1 MPTRKMNNVR
11 PHLFLGAASDALDED
26 QIVDNGITH
35 ILSLLSE
42 PLPPLDCHGKVKF
55 VPILDCDTAD
65 LLAVLEDCLE
75 FVSSAVKSGGNVLVH
90 CIAGVSR
97 SSSVVIAYLMRTEKL
112 NFYQAY
118 KEVQKKR
125 PIISPNDGFA
135 EQLRLF
141 EMTNCKVNLSHPMY
155 KLMKMKI
162 AIANSE
168 TGEFDRSKMSMGWL
182 SSSNV
187 AGPEDVVYRC
197 RKCRSLL
204 FSSEHVV
211 THPVGDSPLLYDGSS
226 RVDGKDPKE
235 VAAAQAEACKLTLH
249 TMPLDWMEKTL
260 EAGEQ
265 EGKLSCP
272 KCNSRLGTYKWSG
285 ARCGCRFWVVPFFS
299 FPRRRVD
306 ECAPIGQVMATARHS
321 VPPQRAAAAPSAH
334 GGGDGAPAAA
344 PAAGGDDDASAAAV
358 DSASYSVP
366 TGRVDDE
373 PNRD

>member
-211 THPVGDSPLLYDGSS
+211 THPVGDSPLLYDG
-226 RVDGKDPKE
+226 RFLIE
-235 VAAAQAEACKLTLH
+235 LTWLLTLH
-249 TMPLDWMEKTL
+249 VLHVQVAHHHYKKGTSSRCMPAMILF
-260 EAGEQ
+260 A
-265 EGKLSCP
+265 
-272 KCNSRLGTYKWSG
+272 NVGTVLFLP
-285 ARCGCRFWVVPFFS
+285 RNFW
-299 FPRRRVD
+299 
-306 ECAPIGQVMATARHS
+306 
-321 VPPQRAAAAPSAH
+321 
-334 GGGDGAPAAA
+334 
-344 PAAGGDDDASAAAV
+344 
-358 DSASYSVP
+358 
-366 TGRVDDE
+366 
-373 PNRD
+373 NRQNMGS